1 MINMSEIKNRI
12 GAIGQTRK
20 ITSAM
25 HLISS
30 VKLRKALE
38 KQSMNKAYI
47 DRIRSIL
54 KDILI
59 HSGEIEHPFIND
71 KPGSRTAFIVIAGD
85 KGLAGPYNHNVLKKA
100 LKEMEGIDEKYIFT
114 VGHMATSF
122 FNRKNHM
129 VDVEFLHTAQNPQLE
144 NARQIADVIIDL
156 YKQKHIDKVK
166 IIYTHFVSAMIQ
178 QTRVLEIL
186 PLEMSAFDD
195 VEVDNHFT

>member
-85 KGLAGPYNHNVLKKA
+85 KGLQHRQGDLARPPSTTHRVPAVSLATNHPGLREPGPDRLRWTPVPVAGSP
-100 LKEMEGIDEKYIFT
+100 F
-114 VGHMATSF
+114 
-122 FNRKNHM
+122 
-129 VDVEFLHTAQNPQLE
+129 
-144 NARQIADVIIDL
+144 
-156 YKQKHIDKVK
+156 
-166 IIYTHFVSAMIQ
+166 
-178 QTRVLEIL
+178 
-186 PLEMSAFDD
+186 
-195 VEVDNHFT
+195 